1 MNIKNTQYHFIIVS
15 IPLFSQ
21 NLAESKGI
29 INLENNVSY
38 LDSIKNTFEKDNM
51 AFCVDS
57 LWMNELTNMD
67 LYNDSYDIE
76 NIDIDKKVDYNE
88 LSTELL
94 KSREMNEI
102 TIQN

>member
-1 MNIKNTQYHFIIVS
+1 
-15 IPLFSQ
+15 LFSQ

>member
-1 MNIKNTQYHFIIVS
+1 
-15 IPLFSQ
+15 LFSQ

-38 LDSIKNTFEKDNM
+38 LDSIKNTFEKDTM

-67 LYNDSYDIE
+67 LYNDISYDIE

-94 KSREMNEI
+94 KSRW
-102 TIQN
+102 QK

>member
-1 MNIKNTQYHFIIVS
+1 MY
-15 IPLFSQ
+15 P
-21 NLAESKGI
+21 
-29 INLENNVSY
+29 Y

-67 LYNDSYDIE
+67 LYNDISYDIE

-94 KSREMNEI
+94 KSRW
-102 TIQN
+102 QK

>member
-1 MNIKNTQYHFIIVS
+1 MNIKKYTVPLLLVVS

-38 LDSIKNTFEKDNM
+38 LDSIKNTLKDNM

-67 LYNDSYDIE
+67 LYNDISYDIE
-76 NIDIDKKVDYNE
+76 NIDIDKKWITTNCP
-88 LSTELL
+88 LSC
-94 KSREMNEI
+94 
-102 TIQN
+102 